1 MIWIFLGILLCGI
14 IAFLAFMKFIIWP
27 EIENMAQNFLGDE
40 DEEDSNDSN

>member
-1 MIWIFLGILLCGI
+1 MIWIFIGILLGGV

-27 EIENMAQNFLGDE
+27 EIENMTQNFLGDE